1 MVLKLSSLS
10 PNHLP
15 THSMRTAAHSVTA
28 AVLRAWNVLVLIM
41 SVWLKHRQDRVM
53 CSPAGRLHQQ
63 AESRQERYTMPD
75 SLQRCFRQQILSSLF
90 ANATFEAQWVQADR
104 FVSYMGNGADN
115 TGDYVI
121 SYNAAQGID
130 NKYSA
135 FNFKKTGY
143 SGSGN
148 WIQKDQFMNTTGTV
162 SGSGRESMPQLSG
175 LTSIRT
181 KCDVNINAWTL
192 MRQVTITVPMYR
204 YGTA

>member
-1 MVLKLSSLS
+1 MAPAVQ
-10 PNHLP
+10 LP
-15 THSMRTAAHSVTA
+15 WSALA
-28 AVLRAWNVLVLIM
+28 LIM
-41 SVWLKHRQDRVM
+41 SAWSGNTDKTGLCLHRLEDYIQ
-53 CSPAGRLHQQ
+53 PA
-63 AESRQERYTMPD
+63 ASRQERFTMPD
-75 SLQRCFRQQILSSLF
+75 SWETMLSDSKYYSSLF
-90 ANATFEAQWVQADR
+90 ADATFEAQWTHADQ

-130 NKYSA
+130 NKYSV

-181 KCDVNINAWTL
+181 KCGGRYSRYKCVDINAAS
-192 MRQVTITVPMYR
+192 I
-204 YGTA
+204 